1 MGNIIG
7 YARVSTEDQNLSS
20 QVDELTKAGCEKI
33 FEDIVSGAK
42 AERKGLEDCLSTLQ
56 AGDTLMVWR
65 IDRLGRSLKHLVDIV
80 TDLKDRGI
88 KFKSLRD
95 GAIDTTTASGELI
108 FNIFCCLAQFEKR
121 LIQERTNAGLSAARA
136 RGRLGGRK
144 PITADDE
151 RVVAV
156 KKLSTDKSMSIMA
169 ICRTVGISRAS
180 YYRFVNM

>member
-108 FNIFCCLAQFEKR
+108 FNIFCNFVR
-121 LIQERTNAGLSAARA
+121 YYIGLSIIKFIWMDDNANFSPSLNSIRFTN
-136 RGRLGGRK
+136 
-144 PITADDE
+144 TA
-151 RVVAV
+151 V
-156 KKLSTDKSMSIMA
+156 
-169 ICRTVGISRAS
+169 
-180 YYRFVNM
+180 